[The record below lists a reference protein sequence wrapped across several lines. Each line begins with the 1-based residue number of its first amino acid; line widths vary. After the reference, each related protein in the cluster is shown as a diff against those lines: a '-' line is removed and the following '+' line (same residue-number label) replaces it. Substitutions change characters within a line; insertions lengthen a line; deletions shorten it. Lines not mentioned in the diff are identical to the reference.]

1 MSRRSLSLFLCV
13 PLCLIAVGC
22 DADLSTDVSSSNQ
35 PKDLGAPWVNKTDS
49 QFGFGAT
56 SSDAAMNRVFSC
68 TTSDFGGLIESIA
81 NEYNA
86 PIAVKPKA
94 MLEWNLTV
102 EVKGKNQ
109 DEVLNDLATKCR
121 LTLGKS
127 SSGLPLLA
135 YTADS
140 SGEEAVVKPET
151 SEGGASVDE

>member
-1 MSRRSLSLFLCV
+1 MSRSSLSLFVCV
-13 PLCLIAVGC
+13 PLWLIAVGC
-22 DADLSTDVSSSNQ
+22 DADLSSGVANSNQ

-86 PIAVKPKA
+86 PIAVSPKA

-109 DEVLNDLATKCR
+109 EEVLKDVAAKCR

-127 SSGLPLLA
+127 SGGLPLL
-135 YTADS
+135 TFPGDS
-140 SGEEAVVKPET
+140 SGEESVVKPEV
-151 SEGGASVDE
+151 SEGGANVDE